1 MVYKCPDCK
10 EPMSDEEYKERDYFR
25 GHFTYKGWIRHD
37 GELDARTGRRRPL
50 QMIVCK
56 DCGRK
61 RELAQAHLRGRE
73 REHDPEGSGGRLGFG
88 YGYDDIQ
95 SGGRG

>member
-25 GHFTYKGWIRHD
+25 GHFTYKGWVKHD
-37 GELDARTGRRRPL
+37 GKDGRPL

-56 DCGRK
+56 DCGRR
-61 RELAQAHLRGRE
+61 RELAGVMQRGRE
-73 REHDPEGSGGRLGFG
+73 REHDPEGTGGRLGFG
-88 YGYDDIQ
+88 YGYDNIQ

>member
-25 GHFTYKGWIRHD
+25 GHFTYKGWVRHD

-56 DCGRK
+56 D
-61 RELAQAHLRGRE
+61 
-73 REHDPEGSGGRLGFG
+73 
-88 YGYDDIQ
+88 
-95 SGGRG
+95 